1 LQPVLD
7 RYVRYL
13 DARLGR
19 LLALYKTE
27 PDVLIVSDHGHG
39 ATTISS
45 SWRGWHSTPGLFL
58 LSGPQVPSWPE
69 RIKVSYY
76 DVVPTILQL
85 KQLEKPA
92 ALRGSSV
99 LQRIDSRQ
107 PHQHIQVT
115 N

>member
-1 LQPVLD
+1 MD

-19 LLALYKTE
+19 LLALYRTE
-27 PDVLIVSDHGHG
+27 PNVLIVSDHGHG

-45 SWRGWHSTPGLFL
+45 GWRGWHSTPGLFL
-58 LSGPQVPSWPE
+58 LSGPQVPSSPE
-69 RIKVSYY
+69 HIRVSYY
-76 DVVPTILQL
+76 DVVPTVLQL
-85 KQLEKPA
+85 KQLEKPV

-107 PHQHIQVT
+107 PHRQFQAT